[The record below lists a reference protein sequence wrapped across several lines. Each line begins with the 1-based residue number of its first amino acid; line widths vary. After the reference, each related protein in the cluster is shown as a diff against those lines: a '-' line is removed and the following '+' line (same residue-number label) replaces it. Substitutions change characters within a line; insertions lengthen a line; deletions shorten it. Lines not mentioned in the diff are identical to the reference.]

1 MSCLPSVLWRAE
13 EEGPSTHSERSF
25 TPIRH
30 GVNSKRTHAPIR
42 GVRSCFLRY
51 LCNSVHTA
59 IQIALGQCCKLP
71 ELMTTESATTM
82 DSLSTRDRWHAVSA
96 SFLGWTLDAFDFF
109 VLVFL
114 VDTLAA
120 QFHVSTAKIIWT
132 TTATLAM
139 RPVGAILFGI
149 LADRYGRRKP
159 LMANVVF
166 FSIVELLCGFAPNY
180 TAFLVLRTI
189 YGIGMGGEWGVGA
202 SLAMESAPPRWRG
215 ILSGIV
221 QSGYSIGYLLA
232 AVAARFV
239 LPNLG
244 WRAMFWVGGAPA
256 LLAFYIRSKVKES
269 EAWQQHRAPS
279 VKAILKTA
287 TGDWKIFSYL
297 VLLMTLFMFL
307 SHGTQ
312 DLYPHF
318 LRTVHNLSNATV
330 SYIAILYNIGAVFGA
345 IVFGHFSE
353 PLGRRRSII
362 AALILSL
369 IVIAPWAFG
378 TSLAILISGAFLMQV
393 GVQGAWGIIPA
404 HLNELSPDAVRG
416 LMPGFAY
423 QLGILFAAP
432 TNNIEYALRDHFG
445 YAWALAGFE
454 IATILLLAVVV
465 ALGSERKGKEFLRQ
479 SQVAQASP

>member
-1 MSCLPSVLWRAE
+1 
-13 EEGPSTHSERSF
+13 
-25 TPIRH
+25 
-30 GVNSKRTHAPIR
+30 
-42 GVRSCFLRY
+42 
-51 LCNSVHTA
+51 
-59 IQIALGQCCKLP
+59 
-71 ELMTTESATTM
+71 MTTSAPPHNA
-82 DSLSTRDRWHAVSA
+82 LSNSDRWHAVSA

-114 VDTLAA
+114 VDVLAA
-120 QFHVSTAKIIWT
+120 QFHVSTQKILWT

-139 RPVGAILFGI
+139 RPLGALLFGV
-149 LADRYGRRKP
+149 LADRYGRRRP

-166 FSIVELLCGFAPNY
+166 FSVVELLCGFSPNY
-180 TAFLVLRTI
+180 TVFFILRTI

-239 LPNLG
+239 LPAWG

-256 LLAFYIRSKVKES
+256 LLALYIRSKVKES
-269 EAWQQHRAPS
+269 EAWQQHRAPT
-279 VKAILKTA
+279 VGAIVRTA
-287 TGDWKIFSYL
+287 SGHWKIFSYL
-297 VLLMTLFMFL
+297 VLLMTLMMFL

-318 LRTVHNLSNATV
+318 LKTAHGFPTPTV
-330 SYIAILYNIGAVFGA
+330 SYAAILYNIGAVLGA
-345 IVFGHFSE
+345 ILFGHLSE
-353 PLGRRRSII
+353 SFGRRRSII
-362 AALILSL
+362 ASLALALV
-369 IVIAPWAFG
+369 VIPAWAFG
-378 TSLAILISGAFLMQV
+378 TSLPMLLAGAFLMQM

-404 HLNELSPDAVRG
+404 HLNELSPDSVRG

-432 TNNIEYALRDHFG
+432 TNNLEYALRDHLG
-445 YAWALAGFE
+445 YAWALAAFE
-454 IATILLLAVVV
+454 ITNILLLATVV
-465 ALGSERKGKEFLRQ
+465 ALGTERKGKSFLREMGH
-479 SQVAQASP
+479 S